1 VEKPWGHEVW
11 WAQTDAYAG
20 KLLYVEAGHQ
30 LSLQLHRQK
39 DEART
44 RLQRTV
50 SEPVECRRFPIC
62 FRGACS

>member
-11 WAQTDAYAG
+11 WTRTDAYAG

-39 DEART
+39 DESWDASAAD
-44 RLQRTV
+44 RL
-50 SEPVECRRFPIC
+50 
-62 FRGACS
+62 